1 MARLEIEEAFSK
13 IGPIRNI
20 WVAKDP
26 PSFAYV
32 EMEDP
37 RDAEDAM
44 KALHNTEI
52 CGMRARVE
60 MAKEGIPVQSHFLA
74 SPPPPLPPPSLF

>member
-1 MARLEIEEAFSK
+1 MHLNNPYFLSFPLHLPPEHRLEIEEAFIK

-20 WVAKDP
+20 WVAKEP

-60 MAKEGIPVQSHFLA
+60 MAKEGFRV
-74 SPPPPLPPPSLF
+74 

>member
-1 MARLEIEEAFSK
+1 MEEAFIK

-20 WVAKDP
+20 WVAKEP

-60 MAKEGIPVQSHFLA
+60 MAKEGFHVKSLNWNLEPPF
-74 SPPPPLPPPSLF
+74 SPPPT